1 MLYQEFLLNVEEFEG
16 LRLNA
21 YRCPSGVWTIGYG
34 HTHGV
39 TPNMSITKYDAQV
52 FLQYDLRL
60 VVCQLIELH
69 PNIITCSG
77 LFYALT
83 DFVFNVGITK
93 YRRSTLKKVVD
104 NIKDYFCLTENDIA
118 SLSVQ
123 FLLWTKSNG
132 KTLRGLE
139 RRRQWEVSL
148 LNQ

>member
-1 MLYQEFLLNVEEFEG
+1 MLFEEFLMRVEEFEG
-16 LRLNA
+16 LRLKA
-21 YRCPSGVWTIGYG
+21 YCCPSGVWTIGYG

-39 TPNMSITKYDAQV
+39 FSGMSITKNDADA
-52 FLQYDLRL
+52 FLKYDLHL
-60 VVCQLIELH
+60 VRCQLADLH

-93 YRRSTLKKVVD
+93 YKRSTLRKVVD
-104 NIKDYFCLTENDIA
+104 NIKDYFFLTDNDIS

-139 RRRQWEVSL
+139 KRRQWEVSL
-148 LNQ
+148 LNE